1 MEDPDMDKDSQKSV
15 VYESLL

>member
-1 MEDPDMDKDSQKSV
+1 MEDPDMDKDSHKSV